1 MTNFKVGDVVTPRN
15 DEELRRVTA
24 QLYAKGR
31 KLPSPPHFKVS
42 EISRLSLDQ
51 STLLYYECGYHTY
64 ASRMQKVFL
73 PINKPLEDY
82 M

>member
-15 DEELRRVTA
+15 DEELKIVTR

-42 EISRLSLDQ
+42 EISSLGYDG
-51 STLLYYECGYHTY
+51 SIILRYECGYHTY
-64 ASRMQKVFL
+64 ASRMQRVFL